1 LIRIETQSILHAADL
16 TQLLNHDISLKEML
30 GGNKIITPEEFLAYN
45 DEWAVKHNA
54 QLYAIIKDNIAIGS
68 ISLAHIDYETQT
80 ASTGYWL
87 SSVVWGNGYA
97 TEAFKL
103 ISIEAKRL
111 NLQYLT
117 SKIKKDNAI
126 SLKIWKKY
134 NPEFQDL
141 GDKWQLTI
149 KI

>member
-1 LIRIETQSILHAADL
+1 
-16 TQLLNHDISLKEML
+16 ML
-30 GGNKIITPEEFLAYN
+30 GGSKIITPAEFTAYN
-45 DEWAVKHNA
+45 AEWAVKHNA

-87 SSVVWGNGYA
+87 SSAEWNKGYA

-103 ISIEAKRL
+103 IIIEAKRL